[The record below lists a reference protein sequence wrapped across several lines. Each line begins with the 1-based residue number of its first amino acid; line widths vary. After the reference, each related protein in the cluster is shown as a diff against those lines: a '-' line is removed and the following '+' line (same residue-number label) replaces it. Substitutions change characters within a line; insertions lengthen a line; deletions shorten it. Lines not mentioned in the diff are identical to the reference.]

1 MTNVRYYASLKQLV
15 AATLLSV
22 SRGFQLVATTL
33 LSVSRGFQSAATT
46 LLFASRGFQSAAAT
60 LLFVSRG
67 FRLRTEQPGIY
78 ARHAPLKGGATNKE
92 LAWVGDGGTANCK
105 RTKPTLLGYY

>member
-1 MTNVRYYASLKQLV
+1 MTNVRYYASLNQLV
-15 AATLLSV
+15 AATLLFV
-22 SRGFQLVATTL
+22 SRGFQLVAT
-33 LSVSRGFQSAATT
+33 
-46 LLFASRGFQSAAAT
+46 T

-78 ARHAPLKGGATNKE
+78 ARHAPLKGSATNKE

>member
-1 MTNVRYYASLKQLV
+1 MTKVRYYAGFQS
-15 AATLLSV
+15 AATTLLFA

-33 LSVSRGFQSAATT
+33 LSVSRGFQ
-46 LLFASRGFQSAAAT
+46 LVAAT
-60 LLFVSRG
+60 LLFVSRGFQLVATTLLSVSRG